1 MFKNFLIAVVAAG
14 AIWLFAGCATI
25 VHGTSEKVQIDSS
38 PGGAE
43 VVIDDAQ
50 HVTTPAAVKLSRK
63 ADHKLAFH
71 KPGYEDE
78 TETLTSNLSGWVFG
92 NLVSG
97 GLVGAAIDM
106 SDGAARKLS
115 SDNVSATLKPSASR
129 GITPASAAPDD
140 GAEQAAVDAQP
151 EGPPSEDFRDDEA
164 DYGNPAPASP

>member
-1 MFKNFLIAVVAAG
+1 MVKSFLMAVVAAG
-14 AIWLFAGCATI
+14 AISLLAGCATI

-50 HVTTPAAVKLSRK
+50 HVTTPVAVKLSRK

-71 KPGYEDE
+71 KPGYQDD
-78 TETLTSNLSGWVFG
+78 TETLTSSVSGWVFG
-92 NLVSG
+92 NLVGG

-106 SDGAARKLS
+106 SDGAARTLS
-115 SDNVSATLKPSASR
+115 SDNVNATLKPIASSSSA
-129 GITPASAAPDD
+129 PASAAPDD
-140 GAEQAAVDAQP
+140 GAEQATVDAPP

-164 DYGNPAPASP
+164 DYGR

>member
-1 MFKNFLIAVVAAG
+1 
-14 AIWLFAGCATI
+14 

-50 HVTTPAAVKLSRK
+50 HVTTPAAVELSRK

-71 KPGYEDE
+71 KPGYQDE

-115 SDNVSATLKPSASR
+115 TDNVEATLKPIAPQSSTA
-129 GITPASAAPDD
+129 ASAAPDD
-140 GAEQAAVDAQP
+140 GAEQAAAVGAPP

-164 DYGNPAPASP
+164 DYGKPAPASP